1 MPPRGAYCG
10 VAGRD
15 WLPPAQNGD
24 SLDAPAFCAVAQK
37 GDSSLVRGA

>member
-1 MPPRGAYCG
+1 

-24 SLDAPAFCAVAQK
+24 SLDALPFGALAQN